1 MHEHSV
7 DPSAVP
13 QAMTGGDHRILVC
26 EDNPIALKT
35 IEYSLVKA
43 GFQVL
48 QARDGEEAMRLLK
61 SEKIDLVITDIN
73 MPFTKGLELVRY
85 INTQSHMRMPV
96 IIISGIN
103 LQETKDH
110 ARELGAI
117 GYLTKP
123 FDPKQMVELVRSAIQ
138 PS

>member
-7 DPSAVP
+7 DPSAIP
-13 QAMTGGDHRILVC
+13 QVMTGGEHRILVC

-43 GFQVL
+43 GYQVL
-48 QARDGEEAMRLLK
+48 QARDGEEAMGLLK
-61 SEKIDLVITDIN
+61 SEHIDLVVTDIN
-73 MPFTKGLELVRY
+73 MPFTKGLELVRF
-85 INTQSHMRMPV
+85 INTRSDMRIPV

-110 ARELGAI
+110 ARELGAV

-123 FDPKQMVELVRSAIQ
+123 FDPKQMLEMVRSAIQ
-138 PS
+138 SA